1 MKELETRP
9 IFLKNLTAK
18 GILSFG
24 PDGFSLPL
32 KELNVFIGPNGS
44 GKSNLVELLALLK
57 ASPSNLPGPMKE
69 MGGVEEWFWKGKDAP
84 KEAMIEA
91 VVSRPPNS
99 RKDVRH
105 RLVIARNGQRFEV
118 ADEQIEYESPDPG
131 HDEPF
136 YFYNFRR
143 GNPFLKE
150 FDTTRKEEKFDRD
163 SIRPE
168 ESILSQVNFPSRYPV
183 LTYLQAS
190 YKDIFL
196 FRNWQFG
203 PNAAIRR
210 ETEPNADNT
219 FLRDGG
225 LNLDVVL
232 STFRGDAKKKLI
244 KHLQQLY
251 DGIEDFTVPVGTS
264 GIMLYLE
271 EKDGRSI
278 PKTRLSDGTLRY
290 LCLLA
295 VLLHPSPPP
304 LIVIEEPEQGLHP
317 DAILEVARLLVTA
330 SKRTQIIVTTHSRML
345 IDAMTHNPDAVV
357 VCGRREGFSTF
368 QRLSADDLKPWLEKF
383 SLGDLWV
390 SGEVGGN
397 RW

>member
-1 MKELETRP
+1 MASDPVFIKS
-9 IFLKNLTAK
+9 LTAK

-24 PDGFSLPL
+24 PGGFELPL
-32 KELNVFIGPNGS
+32 KRLNVLIGPNGS
-44 GKSNLVELLALLK
+44 GKSNLVELLSLLK

-69 MGGVEEWFWKGKDAP
+69 MGGVGEWFWKGEDAP
-84 KEAMIEA
+84 DEA
-91 VVSRPPNS
+91 VIESIISQPP
-99 RKDVRH
+99 KAKQDIRH
-105 RLVIARNGQRFEV
+105 RLTITLNGPRFEL

-131 HDEPF
+131 HDQPF

-143 GNPFLKE
+143 GYPFLKE
-150 FDTTRKEEKFDRD
+150 FDYTDQEESFDRT

-168 ESILSQVNFPSRYPV
+168 ESILSQVNLPNRYPI
-183 LTYLQAS
+183 LSHLQHS
-190 YKDIFL
+190 YRSICL

-232 STFRGDAKKKLI
+232 STFRGAARKKLI
-244 KHLQQLY
+244 EHLQQLY
-251 DGIEDFTVPVGTS
+251 ADIEDFAVPVGTS
-264 GIMLYLE
+264 GTMLYLE
-271 EKDGRSI
+271 EKGGRSI

-295 VLLHPSPPP
+295 ILLHPTPPP
-304 LIVIEEPEQGLHP
+304 LIVIEEPEQGLHL
-317 DAILEVARLLVTA
+317 DALLQVTQLLESA
-330 SKRTQIIVTTHSRML
+330 SERTQIIVTTHSRL
-345 IDAMTHNPDAVV
+345 LVDAMTHTPESVIVTERHNGCTEFRRLNPD
-357 VCGRREGFSTF
+357 
-368 QRLSADDLKPWLEKF
+368 DLGHWLKEF

-390 SGEVGGN
+390 SGEIGGN